1 MTIVATASGVRL
13 TVHVRP
19 GASRTALTGPHG
31 DAIGVRLAAPPVDGK
46 ANQLLVEFLA
56 ECLDVPR
63 RAVSL
68 VAGANSRRKI
78 VEVRGIDIQAA
89 RARTC
94 KT

>member
-13 TVHVRP
+13 TMHVRP
-19 GASRTALTGPHG
+19 GASRTELTGPHG
-31 DAIGVRLAAPPVDGK
+31 DAIGVCLAAPPVDGK
-46 ANQLLVEFLA
+46 ANQMLIKFLA

-78 VEVRGIDIQAA
+78 VEVRGIDIQTA
-89 RARTC
+89 RSRTSN
-94 KT
+94 K